1 MAREG
6 GGIQAASRDA
16 GQRSHLRATF
26 DREHAYVAANRFPL
40 HAAPRS
46 IKPPT
51 ASLSSNA
58 QLVRLLALLWL
69 AGIATRVTIL
79 AIPPVIPLIRDD
91 LQMTEA
97 QVGFLVALPVLMFA
111 VAAVPGSLL
120 VARFGTGVT
129 LLAGVLLTAI
139 AGAARGSAGD
149 IWQLAAITMLMGA
162 GIAVIHP
169 TLPAIVREWMPGR
182 LGLGTAAYANG
193 MLTAVML
200 APALTIPMVLPLV
213 GGSWRLDL
221 ALWSVPVLATA
232 ILIVLLRPRR
242 PACDA
247 KVRPITRWLPDW
259 TNPLTWLLGFTFGSN
274 NAAYYGANAFL
285 PDFLAGQGRSDLI
298 GPALAALNAAQFA
311 ASLVL
316 LAAADRL
323 LRRALPY
330 LVFGPLTLA
339 AFAGIVLTSG
349 YWIVVSAAVMG
360 FASAITFAVI
370 IALPSVLSPPGDAH
384 RTAAGMFTISYSCAV
399 AIPTLSGALWD
410 LTALPW
416 MAFVPLGLCAITLT
430 LLGTM
435 LSRYPSQTE

>member
-1 MAREG
+1 MAL
-6 GGIQAASRDA
+6 ALD
-16 GQRSHLRATF
+16 QRSPLRTTF
-26 DREHAYVAANRFPL
+26 ARDRRASQPDASGVL
-40 HAAPRS
+40 QL
-46 IKPPT
+46 PT
-51 ASLSSNA
+51 TPASTNA

-69 AGIATRVTIL
+69 AGLATRLTIL
-79 AIPPVIPLIRDD
+79 AIPPVIPLIRDE

-111 VAAVPGSLL
+111 IAAVPGSLL
-120 VARFGTGVT
+120 VARLGTSVT
-129 LLAGVLLTAI
+129 LLAGVLLTAV
-139 AGAARGSAGD
+139 AGAARGITGD

-162 GIAVIHP
+162 GIAVIQP

-182 LGLGTAAYANG
+182 VGLGTATYANG

-200 APALTIPMVLPLV
+200 APALTIPVVLPLV

-221 ALWSVPVLATA
+221 ALWSAPVLATA
-232 ILIVLLRPRR
+232 ILFGLLAPHR
-242 PACDA
+242 PAGGA
-247 KVRPITRWLPDW
+247 SAAIAARWWPDW
-259 TNPLTWLLGFTFGSN
+259 KNPLIWLLGFTFGSN

-316 LAAADRL
+316 LGTADRL

-339 AFAGIVLTSG
+339 AFAGMVLTSG
-349 YWIVVSAAVMG
+349 YWIVFWAAVMG

-370 IALPSVLSPPGDAH
+370 IALPAIVSPPGDAH

-410 LTALPW
+410 ITGLPW
-416 MAFVPLGLCAITLT
+416 MAFVPLGLCAVTLT

-435 LSRYPSQTE
+435 LSRYPSHVE

>member
-1 MAREG
+1 M
-6 GGIQAASRDA
+6 
-16 GQRSHLRATF
+16 
-26 DREHAYVAANRFPL
+26 
-40 HAAPRS
+40 
-46 IKPPT
+46 
-51 ASLSSNA
+51 SSNT
-58 QLVRLLALLWL
+58 QLVRLLTLLWL
-69 AGIATRVTIL
+69 AGLATRLTIL
-79 AIPPVIPLIRDD
+79 AIPPVIPLIRNE

-111 VAAVPGSLL
+111 IAAVPGSLL
-120 VARFGTGVT
+120 VARLGTSVT
-129 LLAGVLLTAI
+129 LLAGVFLTAI

-149 IWQLAAITMLMGA
+149 IWQLAAITVLMGA
-162 GIAVIHP
+162 GIAVIQP

-182 LGLGTAAYANG
+182 VGLGTATYANG

-200 APALTIPMVLPLV
+200 APALTIPVVLPLV

-221 ALWSVPVLATA
+221 AFWSTPVLATG
-232 ILIVLLRPRR
+232 ILFALLAPRGR
-242 PACDA
+242 AGA
-247 KVRPITRWLPDW
+247 SGTISTRWWPDW
-259 TNPLTWLLGFTFGSN
+259 RNPLTWLLGFTFGSN

-316 LAAADRL
+316 LATADRL

-330 LVFGPLTLA
+330 LVFGPLTFA
-339 AFAGIVLTSG
+339 AFAGMVLTSG
-349 YWIVVSAAVMG
+349 YWIVVSAAAMG

-370 IALPSVLSPPGDAH
+370 IALPAVVSPPGDAH

-410 LTALPW
+410 ITELPW

-435 LSRYPSQTE
+435 LSRYPSYVE